1 MTAMD
6 YLASYKELLSI
17 AQAGLH
23 YGNDQFDLVRY
34 QELNDLAL
42 QLIQSLGNE
51 PQEVIHDLFSHESG
65 YQTPKVDVRA
75 FITQDSKVLL
85 VQDSKTL
92 EWSLPG
98 GYADVG
104 FSPKE
109 NTRKEVYEETG
120 LNVEVKQ
127 LKAIFDTNLRKDIP
141 QAFQYYKLVFDCEI
155 LSGSF
160 KENLETN
167 QMHYFALDNLPVL
180 SKKRTTQEQ
189 LVQLMQENNTSYF
202 E

>member
-1 MTAMD
+1 MD
-6 YLASYKELLSI
+6 YLATYKELLSI

-23 YGNDQFDLVRY
+23 YGHDKFDQFRY

-42 QLIQSLGNE
+42 KLIQSLGNE
-51 PQEVIHDLFSHESG
+51 PQEVINDLFSQESG

-75 FITQDSKVLL
+75 WITQNNKILI
-85 VQDSKTL
+85 VQDRKTQ

-109 NTRKEVYEETG
+109 NIQKEVYEETG
-120 LNVEVKQ
+120 LDVNVWQ

-141 QAFQYYKLVFDCEI
+141 QAFQYYKLVFSCEI
-155 LSGSF
+155 LDGSF
-160 KENLETN
+160 TENLETS
-167 QMHYFALDNLPVL
+167 QMDYFSLNNLPVL
-180 SKKRTTQEQ
+180 SKKRTTKEQ
-189 LVQLMQENNTSYF
+189 LRQLMQQDETSTF

>member
-1 MTAMD
+1 MD
-6 YLASYKELLSI
+6 YLATYKELLSI

-23 YGNDQFDLVRY
+23 YGKDEFDRFRY
-34 QELNDLAL
+34 QELNDLVL
-42 QLIQSLGNE
+42 QLLHSLGNE
-51 PQEVIHDLFSHESG
+51 PQEAIMDLFSHESG

-75 FITQDSKVLL
+75 WITKENYILL
-85 VQDSKTL
+85 VQDSKTK

-109 NTRKEVYEETG
+109 NILKEVYEETG
-120 LNVEVKQ
+120 LTVNVKQ

-141 QAFQYYKLVFDCEI
+141 QAFQYYKLVFGCEI

-160 KENLETN
+160 SKNLETS
-167 QMHYFALDNLPVL
+167 QIGYFAIDNLPAL
-180 SKKRTTQEQ
+180 SKKRTTKEQ
-189 LVQLMQENNTSYF
+189 LVQLMQQEGPCNF

>member
-1 MTAMD
+1 MD
-6 YLASYKELLSI
+6 YLATYKELLSI

-23 YGNDQFDLVRY
+23 YGNDKFDRFRY

-42 QLIQSLGNE
+42 QLLQSLGDE
-51 PQEVIHDLFSHESG
+51 PQEVINDLFSHESG

-75 FITQDSKVLL
+75 WITQENKILL
-85 VQDSKTL
+85 VQDSKTQ

-104 FSPKE
+104 SSPKE
-109 NTRKEVYEETG
+109 NVRNEVYEETG
-120 LNVEVKQ
+120 LTVDVRQ
-127 LKAIFDTNLRKDIP
+127 LKAVFDTNLRKDIP

-160 KENLETN
+160 TENMETS
-167 QMHYFALDNLPVL
+167 QMDYFAMDNLPIL
-180 SKKRTTQEQ
+180 SKKRTTKEQ
-189 LVQLMQENNTSYF
+189 LVQLMQQDGPCNF

>member
-1 MTAMD
+1 MD
-6 YLASYKELLSI
+6 YLATYKELLSI

-23 YGNDQFDLVRY
+23 YGNDEFDRFRY
-34 QELNDLAL
+34 QELNELAL
-42 QLIQSLGNE
+42 QLLQSLGNE
-51 PQEVIHDLFSHESG
+51 PQEKIIELFSHESG

-75 FITQDSKVLL
+75 WIIQDDKILL
-85 VQDSKTL
+85 VQDSKTQ

-109 NTRKEVYEETG
+109 NILKEVYEETG
-120 LNVEVKQ
+120 LTVDVEQ
-127 LKAIFDTNLRKDIP
+127 LKAVFDTNLRKDIP
-141 QAFQYYKLVFDCEI
+141 QAFQYYKLVFDCKI

-160 KENLETN
+160 TENLETS
-167 QMHYFALDNLPVL
+167 QMGYFAIEDLPVL
-180 SKKRTTQEQ
+180 SKKRTTKEQ
-189 LVQLMQENNTSYF
+189 LNQLMQQKGFSFF

>member
-1 MTAMD
+1 MD
-6 YLASYKELLSI
+6 YLATYKELLSI

-23 YGNDQFDLVRY
+23 YGNDSFDRFRY

-42 QLIQSLGNE
+42 QLLQSLGDE
-51 PQEVIHDLFSHESG
+51 PQEVINDLFSHESG

-75 FITQDSKVLL
+75 WITQNDKVLL
-85 VQDSKTL
+85 VEDSKTK

-104 FSPKE
+104 FTPKE
-109 NTRKEVYEETG
+109 NVQNEVYEETG
-120 LNVEVKQ
+120 LTVNVRQ
-127 LKAIFDTNLRKDIP
+127 LKAVFDTNLRKDIP

-160 KENLETN
+160 TENMETS
-167 QMHYFALDNLPVL
+167 QMAYFALDKLPIL
-180 SKKRTTQEQ
+180 SKKRTTKEQ
-189 LVQLMQENNTSYF
+189 LVQLMQQKTPGNF